1 MRLTAKLKSARKF
14 LKECQK
20 NIPRLASTI
29 EKSKMVIQLLH
40 LIEESRD
47 LEVHE
52 WNFEDILQDHLSN
65 LLDWQ
70 KIYWKQRGRIKWVTK
85 GDAGTKIFHANAT
98 IRHMHNLITTIKD
111 NEGTI
116 LSNHE

>member
-29 EKSKMVIQLLH
+29 ENSKMVIQLLD

-52 WNFEDILQDHLSN
+52 WNFEGILQDHLSN

-70 KIYWKQRGRIKWVTK
+70 KIY
-85 GDAGTKIFHANAT
+85 
-98 IRHMHNLITTIKD
+98 
-111 NEGTI
+111 
-116 LSNHE
+116 